1 MMYHRK
7 TQAGFFLIEVVIAAA
22 LVGGVLI
29 TVLGLVQDTVEV
41 SQRAL
46 ERTQASYL
54 LEEGIEGVKSIR
66 DSQWT
71 NITALTHNTPY
82 YLTWSGTAWTLSTTP
97 GTIGLFTRTITF
109 EEVYRN
115 VTDDI
120 VTSGGTL
127 DAGTKK
133 GTVTVSWS
141 APTGAQS
148 ESMVFYIGDI
158 RTYPTP

>member
-1 MMYHRK
+1 MYHRK

-54 LEEGIEGVKSIR
+54 LEEGIEATKSIR
-66 DSQWT
+66 DDQWT
-71 NITALTHNTPY
+71 NITALSYSTPY
-82 YLTWSGTAWTLSTTP
+82 YLVWNGTKWTLSTTP
-97 GTIGLFTRTITF
+97 GASSFFTRTLTF
-109 EEVYRN
+109 EEVYRGA
-115 VTDDI
+115 TDDI

-141 APTGAQS
+141 APTGVQS
-148 ESMVFYIGDI
+148 ESIVFYLGDI
-158 RTYPTP
+158 RTYPTTP